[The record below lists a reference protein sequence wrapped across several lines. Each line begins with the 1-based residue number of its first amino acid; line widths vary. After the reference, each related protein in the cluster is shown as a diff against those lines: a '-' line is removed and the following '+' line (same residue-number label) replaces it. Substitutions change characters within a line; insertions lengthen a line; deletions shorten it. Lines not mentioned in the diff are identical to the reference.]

1 MAILRTQPY
10 GNAQFTVEI
19 DGLAEAAFDQVL
31 LPEVGVEVIE
41 YREGGD
47 RERTSRKMPGLQKFS
62 NIVLRRGYTGS
73 LSLYE
78 WMEQTRQGDGDSLRS
93 VAVTLFDEERNP
105 VTRWVFRNAFPVQHS
120 FSILDAMDGSVLVEQ
135 MELAFESTEMD

>member
-1 MAILRTQPY
+1 MAILREQPY

-19 DGLAEAAFDQVL
+19 DGLAEMAFDQVL
-31 LPEVGVEVIE
+31 LPEASVEVVE

-47 RERTSRKMPGLQKFS
+47 RERASRKLPGLSKFS

-78 WMEQTRQGDGDSLRS
+78 WMQEARQGEANTLRS
-93 VAVTLFDEERNP
+93 VAVTLLDEERNP
-105 VTRWVFRNAFPVQHS
+105 VTRWAFRNAFPVQHA
-120 FSILDAMDGSVLVEQ
+120 FSLLDAMDGSTLVEQ
-135 MELAFESTEMD
+135 MELAFESAEME